1 MKCRCNLLVE
11 CLVDTSRPTLIEG
24 YAIVSADCMVA
35 DARGTMDAL
44 KFDADQRFF
53 LASLDAAAAV
63 AHGRHSAERGRGS
76 ARRHRLIL
84 TRRVA
89 ALARDPRNSRA
100 LLWNPAGASFED
112 AWRALGAPDGML
124 AVIGGTNVFGLFL
137 EIGYDS
143 FHLSR
148 AKTVRLPGGRPLFSQ
163 VRSDVTPEEMLA
175 IHGLK
180 PGPEQ
185 VLDAASGVTLVTWA
199 R

>member
-1 MKCRCNLLVE
+1 M
-11 CLVDTSRPTLIEG
+11 
-24 YAIVSADCMVA
+24 VSADSMIA
-35 DARGTMDAL
+35 DASGTMDAL
-44 KFDADQRFF
+44 KFDADQKFF

-63 AHGRHSAERGRGS
+63 AHGRHSAEGGPTTVRH
-76 ARRHRLIL
+76 HRLIL

-89 ALARDPRNSRA
+89 ALGRDPRNSSA

-112 AWRALGAPDGML
+112 AWRALGAPDGAL
-124 AVIGGTNVFGLFL
+124 AVIGGTDVFGLFL

-148 AKTVRLPGGRPLFSQ
+148 ARNVRLPGGRPLFPELQ
-163 VRSDVTPEEMLA
+163 RDVTPEEVLA
-175 IHGLK
+175 RHGLK

-185 VLDAASGVTLVTWA
+185 VLDTIAGVTLVTWA

>member
-1 MKCRCNLLVE
+1 VVKGLIRA
-11 CLVDTSRPTLIEG
+11 SRPSLIEG
-24 YAIVSADCMVA
+24 YAIVSSDFMIA
-35 DARGTMDAL
+35 DADGTMDAL
-44 KFDADQRFF
+44 KFEVDQQFF

-63 AHGRHSAERGRGS
+63 VHGRHSAEGRLGA

-84 TRRVA
+84 TCRIV
-89 ALARDPRNSRA
+89 ALARDPRNSRT

-112 AWRALGAPDGML
+112 AWRALDAPDGVL
-124 AVIGGTNVFGLFL
+124 AVIGGTDVFGLFL

-148 AKTVRLPGGRPLFSQ
+148 AKNVRLPGGRRLFPE
-163 VRSDVTPEEMLA
+163 VRHEVTPEEMLA
-175 IHGLK
+175 SRGLK

-185 VLDAASGVTLVTWA
+185 VLDAAAGVTLVTWT